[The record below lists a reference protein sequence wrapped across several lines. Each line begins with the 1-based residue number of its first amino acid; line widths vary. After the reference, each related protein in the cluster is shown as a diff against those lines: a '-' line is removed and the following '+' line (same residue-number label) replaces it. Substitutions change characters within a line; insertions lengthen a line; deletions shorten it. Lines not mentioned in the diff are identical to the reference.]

1 MEEIIKELE
10 NIQKLIKK
18 SIDLY
23 KLNKKPEEKK
33 AIANYIRN
41 FFDILSKA
49 DEEIL
54 IFYALMLFDY
64 NDNKTDYNYVVW
76 GGKMIIT
83 IGLKKALEMLIKREL
98 KGENW
103 HSVEFEITNN
113 DIRFYNLDE
122 YQEKIIKRWFG
133 AD

>member
-23 KLNKKPEEKK
+23 KLSKKPEEKK
-33 AIANYIRN
+33 VIANYIRN

-54 IFYALMLFDY
+54 FIYALMLFDY
-64 NDNKTDYNYVVW
+64 NDNKTDYNYVV
-76 GGKMIIT
+76 
-83 IGLKKALEMLIKREL
+83 
-98 KGENW
+98 
-103 HSVEFEITNN
+103 
-113 DIRFYNLDE
+113 
-122 YQEKIIKRWFG
+122 
-133 AD
+133 